1 MYEQYWRLYKHTNSY
16 TRALFLST
24 RLEMYVDLN
33 AYSFYTRHHRQ
44 ESPQATT
51 GHTSSYQE
59 VFNLLNNSGQK
70 GRYRFV
76 FCFPALCRDVV
87 LRSIAP

>member
-1 MYEQYWRLYKHTNSY
+1 
-16 TRALFLST
+16 
-24 RLEMYVDLN
+24 MYVDLN

-87 LRSIAP
+87 LRSIAPWVASYYSYGMNRGGDPLDS